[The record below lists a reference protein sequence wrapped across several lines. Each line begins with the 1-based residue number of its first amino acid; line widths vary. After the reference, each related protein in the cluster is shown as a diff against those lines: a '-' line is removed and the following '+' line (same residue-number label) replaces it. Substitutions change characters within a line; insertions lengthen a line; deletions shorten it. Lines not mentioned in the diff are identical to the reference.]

1 MHTPQVTQ
9 NYLEGACRVES
20 KSNQE
25 LVDERQWAV
34 ANSVESD
41 DVFDSAQQPD
51 GSILGESE
59 SRDKIYV
66 IVPVERVVPR
76 SYLPWFAAALDPTN
90 IDGILV
96 IFLVTILTKKK
107 VESANMSPYSNHS
120 FFEKAPAKTAKM

>member
-1 MHTPQVTQ
+1 M
-9 NYLEGACRVES
+9 
-20 KSNQE
+20 
-25 LVDERQWAV
+25 VDGRQWAV
-34 ANSVESD
+34 AKAVESD

-76 SYLPWFAAALDPTN
+76 SYLPWSAAALDPTN

-107 VESANMSPYSNHS
+107 KVEYREAENLI
-120 FFEKAPAKTAKM
+120 

>member
-20 KSNQE
+20 KSDQE
-25 LVDERQWAV
+25 LVDGRQWAV
-34 ANSVESD
+34 AKAVESD

-76 SYLPWFAAALDPTN
+76 SYLPWSAAALDPTN

-96 IFLVTILTKKK
+96 IF
-107 VESANMSPYSNHS
+107 SASRQ
-120 FFEKAPAKTAKM
+120 